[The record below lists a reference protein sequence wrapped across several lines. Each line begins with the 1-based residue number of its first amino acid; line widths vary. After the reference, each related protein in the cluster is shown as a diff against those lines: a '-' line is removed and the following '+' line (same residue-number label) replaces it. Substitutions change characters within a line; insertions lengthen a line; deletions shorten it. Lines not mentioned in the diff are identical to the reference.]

1 MLLLLIYLSVFYSII
16 QNNKLFISKK
26 TVYYLIIMSETGLAE
41 VRKYGV
47 ITIPKIIRDALGI
60 KEGDVVRITVEK
72 VEKPKATV

>member
-1 MLLLLIYLSVFYSII
+1 
-16 QNNKLFISKK
+16 
-26 TVYYLIIMSETGLAE
+26 MSETGLAE